1 MVFSIT
7 TNENFS
13 HKIDSKYHMLA
24 LFTVIIW
31 GTTFISTKILINNGL
46 TPTEIFL
53 YRFLLA
59 YVCIGFFS
67 SKVIFAKNYK
77 DELLLFLL
85 LGLFGGLFYFIAE
98 NTALKLTLVSNVS
111 LILSTIPIVTVLIY
125 KNEKLTANLVKGLL
139 LVLLVVYNG
148 RFILKINFLGDLLT
162 FMTVLSWSFYSLI
175 LNTLEKK
182 FPIIYITRKVFFY
195 GIITL
200 IPFIFINPFK
210 IQKDILI
217 TSIIMTNLVFLGIVA
232 FMICFFTWNMSIK
245 KLGIIRTTNYIYVV
259 PLVTMLTSLIIL
271 KENITII
278 SIIGAIYL
286 YYLEFMSRRMT

>member
-1 MVFSIT
+1 MVIAIT

-77 DELLLFLL
+77 DELLLLFLR
-85 LGLFGGLFYFIAE
+85 LFGGLFYFIAE

-111 LILSTIPIVTVLIY
+111 LILSTTPIVTVLIY

-182 FPIIYITRKVFFY
+182 YPILYITRKVFFY

-210 IQKDILI
+210 FQKDILI

-232 FMICFFTWNMSIK
+232 FMICFL
-245 KLGIIRTTNYIYVV
+245 LGICQLRSWE
-259 PLVTMLTSLIIL
+259 L
-271 KENITII
+271 
-278 SIIGAIYL
+278 
-286 YYLEFMSRRMT
+286 

>member
-1 MVFSIT
+1 MVFVII

-31 GTTFISTKILINNGL
+31 GTTFISTEILINNGL

-59 YVCIGFFS
+59 YVCICFFS

-77 DELLLFLL
+77 DELLFLL
-85 LGLFGGLFYFIAE
+85 LGLFSALFYFITE

-111 LILSTIPIVTVLIY
+111 LILSTTPIVTVLIY

-162 FMTVLSWSFYSLI
+162 FMAVLSWSFYSLI
-175 LNTLEKK
+175 LNTLKK
-182 FPIIYITRKVFFY
+182 NTPY
-195 GIITL
+195 
-200 IPFIFINPFK
+200 FI
-210 IQKDILI
+210 
-217 TSIIMTNLVFLGIVA
+217 
-232 FMICFFTWNMSIK
+232 
-245 KLGIIRTTNYIYVV
+245 
-259 PLVTMLTSLIIL
+259 
-271 KENITII
+271 
-278 SIIGAIYL
+278 
-286 YYLEFMSRRMT
+286 